1 MPEFNQ
7 QECEMTQVNRIRP
20 AAVAGRFYPGEA
32 DHLASTLK
40 AMLAAAHPQTV
51 KRPKAL
57 IVPHAGY
64 VYSGS
69 VAASAYAL
77 LRNHSYRR
85 VVVFGPAHRMAVE
98 GLAVPEADGFATPLG
113 VVPIDRTA
121 LQCAP
126 KSSRIETSDLPHAEE
141 HSIEVQ
147 LPFLQHVLGTF
158 ELVPILVGWA
168 SDSEVAA
175 VMDALW
181 DGDDTLIVVSS
192 DLSHYHPYDEAR
204 RLDHAT
210 VQAILNRKPLTDH
223 EQACGATGINALI
236 QIARDRQ
243 LSPHLL
249 DLRNSG
255 DTGDAPSSDR
265 GQHSSQVVGYAAIAF
280 TESAFTE
287 PDTPHA

>member
-1 MPEFNQ
+1 
-7 QECEMTQVNRIRP
+7 MTQVNRIRP

-32 DHLASTLK
+32 DRLASTIQ
-40 AMLAAAHPQTV
+40 AMLAATRPQTI
-51 KRPKAL
+51 KRPKAI

-64 VYSGS
+64 VYSGP

-77 LRNHSYRR
+77 LRAYPYRR
-85 VVVFGPAHRMAVE
+85 VVVFGPAHRLAVE

-113 VVPIDRTA
+113 VIPIDRAA
-121 LQCAP
+121 LRLAP
-126 KSSRIETSDLPHAEE
+126 KSSRIEISDLPHAEE

-158 ELVPILVGWA
+158 ELAPFLVGWA

-210 VQAILNRKPLTDH
+210 VQAILNRKPLADH
-223 EQACGATGINALI
+223 DQACGATGINALI

-243 LSPHLL
+243 LSAHLL
-249 DLRNSG
+249 DFRNSG
-255 DTGDAPSSDR
+255 DTGDAPSSGRD
-265 GQHSSQVVGYAAIAF
+265 QHSSQVVGYAAIAF

-287 PDTPHA
+287 NTFTGPDAPYA